1 MLKLYQT
8 HDHNCESLKYR
19 KGITMKYLAI
29 VGTNSDVS
37 TNRMLLQFMQ
47 KHFSGEAEI
56 ELYEIKNL
64 PAFME
69 PEDSDIPEMVADFSD
84 KILKADGVI
93 IATPEYDHAIPA
105 VLKSAL
111 EWISYTS
118 QSLTDKPVLIVG
130 ASHGTLGSSR
140 AQAHLRQILDSPELA
155 ARIMPSSEFLLGKS
169 QGAFD
174 GAGNLV
180 YMDKVAELDEIFRE
194 FVLFTDITSK
204 LLEQKVLNKA
214 KKFTWQED

>member
-1 MLKLYQT
+1 
-8 HDHNCESLKYR
+8 
-19 KGITMKYLAI
+19 MKYLAI

-37 TNRMLLQFMQ
+37 TNRTLLQFMQ
-47 KHFSGEAEI
+47 KHFSNEAEI
-56 ELYEIKNL
+56 EVYEIKDL

-69 PEDSDIPEMVADFSD
+69 PEDSDIPEKVAELSD
-84 KILKADGVI
+84 KISDADGVI

-118 QSLTDKPVLIVG
+118 QALTDKPVLIVG

-169 QGAFD
+169 QSAFD
-174 GAGNLV
+174 LAGNLI
-180 YMDKVAELDEIFRE
+180 YMDKLSELDEIFRE

-204 LLEQKVLNKA
+204 LLEQKALNKKE
-214 KKFTWQED
+214 KKYTWQE

>member
-1 MLKLYQT
+1 
-8 HDHNCESLKYR
+8 
-19 KGITMKYLAI
+19 MKYLAI

-37 TNRMLLQFMQ
+37 TNRMLLQFMK
-47 KHFSGEAEI
+47 KHFSNMADI
-56 ELYEIKNL
+56 ELYEIKDL
-64 PAFME
+64 PAFNE
-69 PEDSDIPEMVADFSD
+69 PEDSDIPEKVVELSD

-118 QSLTDKPVLIVG
+118 QALIDKPVLIVG
-130 ASHGTLGSSR
+130 ASHGILGSSR

-174 GAGNLV
+174 SEGNLI
-180 YMDKVAELDEIFRE
+180 YLDKLSELDEIFRE
-194 FVLFTDITSK
+194 FLLFTDIISK
-204 LLEQKVLNKA
+204 LLEEKVSYKKV
-214 KKFTWQED
+214 KKFTWQE

>member
-1 MLKLYQT
+1 
-8 HDHNCESLKYR
+8 
-19 KGITMKYLAI
+19 MKYLAI

-47 KHFSGEAEI
+47 KHFSNEADI
-56 ELYEIKNL
+56 EVYEIKDL
-64 PAFME
+64 PPFIE
-69 PEDSDIPEMVADFSD
+69 LEDSDIIPQKVEELSD

-118 QSLTDKPVLIVG
+118 QALTDKPLLIVG
-130 ASHGTLGSSR
+130 ASLGTLGSSR

-155 ARIMPSSEFLLGKS
+155 ARIMPSSEFLLGRS

-174 GAGNLV
+174 STGNLI
-180 YMDKVAELDEIFRE
+180 YADKLAELDEIFRE

-204 LLEQKVLNKA
+204 LLAEKVLNKKV
-214 KKFTWQED
+214 KKFTWEE

>member
-1 MLKLYQT
+1 
-8 HDHNCESLKYR
+8 
-19 KGITMKYLAI
+19 MKYLAI
-29 VGTNSDVS
+29 VGTNSDMS

-47 KHFSGEAEI
+47 KHFSAEAEI
-56 ELYEIKNL
+56 EVYEIKDL

-69 PEDSDIPEMVADFSD
+69 PDEDSEVPEKVTELSA
-84 KILKADGVI
+84 KILNADGVI

-118 QSLTDKPVLIVG
+118 QALTDKPVLIVG

-174 GAGNLV
+174 ISGKLIYA
-180 YMDKVAELDEIFRE
+180 DKLLELEEIFRE
-194 FVLFTDITSK
+194 FVLFTKITSK
-204 LLEQKVLNKA
+204 LLEEKALNKKA
-214 KKFTWQED
+214 KKYTWQE

>member
-1 MLKLYQT
+1 
-8 HDHNCESLKYR
+8 
-19 KGITMKYLAI
+19 MKYLAI

-47 KHFSGEAEI
+47 KHFSSEAEI
-56 ELYEIKNL
+56 ELYEIKDL

-69 PEDSDIPEMVADFSD
+69 PEDSDVPKKVEELSQ
-84 KILKADGVI
+84 KILNADGVI
-93 IATPEYDHAIPA
+93 MATPEYDHAIPA

-111 EWISYTS
+111 EWISYTT
-118 QSLTDKPVLIVG
+118 QALMDKPVLIVG

-174 GAGNLV
+174 SAGNLI
-180 YMDKVAELDEIFRE
+180 YLDKVSELDEIFRE
-194 FVLFTDITSK
+194 FVLFTDITTK
-204 LLEQKVLNKA
+204 LLAEKAQNKNA
-214 KKFTWQED
+214 KKFTWQE

>member
-1 MLKLYQT
+1 
-8 HDHNCESLKYR
+8 
-19 KGITMKYLAI
+19 MKYLAI

-47 KHFSGEAEI
+47 KHFSSEAEI
-56 ELYEIKNL
+56 ELYEIKDL
-64 PAFME
+64 PAFNE
-69 PEDSDIPEMVADFSD
+69 PEDSDIPEKVAELSD
-84 KILKADGVI
+84 KILNADGVI

-118 QSLTDKPVLIVG
+118 QALIDKPVLIVG
-130 ASHGTLGSSR
+130 ASLGILGSSR

-174 GAGNLV
+174 NTGNLI
-180 YMDKVAELDEIFRE
+180 YSDKLAELDEIFRE
-194 FVLFTDITSK
+194 FLLFTDITSK
-204 LLEQKVLNKA
+204 LLAEKVLNKKD
-214 KKFTWQED
+214 KKYTWQE

>member
-1 MLKLYQT
+1 
-8 HDHNCESLKYR
+8 
-19 KGITMKYLAI
+19 MKYLAI

-47 KHFSGEAEI
+47 KHFASEADI
-56 ELYEIKNL
+56 ELYEIKAL
-64 PAFME
+64 PAFNE
-69 PEDSDIPEMVADFSD
+69 PEDSDIPEKVAELSN

-118 QSLTDKPVLIVG
+118 QALTDKPVLIVG
-130 ASHGTLGSSR
+130 ASLGTLGSSR
-140 AQAHLRQILDSPELA
+140 AQAHIRQILDSPELA
-155 ARIMPSSEFLLGKS
+155 ARIMPSSEFLLGRS

-174 GAGNLV
+174 SEGNLI
-180 YMDKVAELDEIFRE
+180 YLDKLSELDEIFRE
-194 FVLFTDITSK
+194 FLLFTDITSK
-204 LLEQKVLNKA
+204 LLAEKVLHKKV
-214 KKFTWQED
+214 KKFTWEE

>member
-1 MLKLYQT
+1 
-8 HDHNCESLKYR
+8 
-19 KGITMKYLAI
+19 MKYLAI

-47 KHFSGEAEI
+47 KHFSSEAEI
-56 ELYEIKNL
+56 ELYEIKDL

-69 PEDSDIPEMVADFSD
+69 PEDSEVPEKVEELSD
-84 KILKADGVI
+84 KILNADGVI

-118 QSLTDKPVLIVG
+118 QALTDKPVLIVG

-169 QGAFD
+169 QAAFD
-174 GAGNLV
+174 NAGDLI
-180 YMDKVAELDEIFRE
+180 YPDKLAELDEIFRE
-194 FVLFTDITSK
+194 FVLFTDITMK
-204 LLEQKVLNKA
+204 LLAEKVQKKSA
-214 KKFTWQED
+214 KKFTWQE

>member
-1 MLKLYQT
+1 
-8 HDHNCESLKYR
+8 
-19 KGITMKYLAI
+19 MKYLAI

-37 TNRMLLQFMQ
+37 TNRTLLQFMQ
-47 KHFSGEAEI
+47 KHFSKEAEI
-56 ELYEIKNL
+56 EVYEIKDL

-69 PEDSDIPEMVADFSD
+69 PEDSDIPEKVVELSN
-84 KILKADGVI
+84 KIKNADGVI

-118 QSLTDKPVLIVG
+118 QALTDKPVLIVG

-169 QGAFD
+169 QSAFD
-174 GAGNLV
+174 LSGNLI
-180 YMDKVAELDEIFRE
+180 YMDKLSELEEIFRE

-204 LLEQKVLNKA
+204 LLEEKALNKKE
-214 KKFTWQED
+214 KKYTWQE

>member
-1 MLKLYQT
+1 M
-8 HDHNCESLKYR
+8 KYR

-47 KHFSGEAEI
+47 KHFAKEAEI
-56 ELYEIKNL
+56 ELYEIKDL
-64 PAFME
+64 PAFNE
-69 PEDSDIPEMVADFSD
+69 PEETDIPEKVAELSD

-118 QSLTDKPVLIVG
+118 QALTDKPVLIVG

-169 QGAFD
+169 QGAFNST
-174 GAGNLV
+174 GNLI
-180 YMDKVAELDEIFRE
+180 YADKLSELEEIFRE
-194 FVLFTDITSK
+194 FLLFTDITEK
-204 LLEQKVLNKA
+204 LLTEKANKKD
-214 KKFTWQED
+214 KKFSWQE

>member
-1 MLKLYQT
+1 
-8 HDHNCESLKYR
+8 
-19 KGITMKYLAI
+19 MKYLAI

-47 KHFSGEAEI
+47 KHFSSEAEI
-56 ELYEIKNL
+56 ELYEIKDL

-69 PEDSDIPEMVADFSD
+69 PEDSDVPKKVEELSQ
-84 KILKADGVI
+84 KILNADGVI
-93 IATPEYDHAIPA
+93 MATPEYDHAIPA

-111 EWISYTS
+111 EWISYTT
-118 QSLTDKPVLIVG
+118 QALMDKPVLIVG

-174 GAGNLV
+174 SVGNLI
-180 YMDKVAELDEIFRE
+180 YLDKVSELDEIFRE
-194 FVLFTDITSK
+194 FVLFTDITTK
-204 LLEQKVLNKA
+204 LLAEKAQNKNA
-214 KKFTWQED
+214 KKFTWQE

>member
-1 MLKLYQT
+1 
-8 HDHNCESLKYR
+8 
-19 KGITMKYLAI
+19 MKYLAI

-47 KHFSGEAEI
+47 KHFLSRAEI
-56 ELYEIKNL
+56 ELYEIKAL
-64 PAFME
+64 PAFNE
-69 PEDSDIPEMVADFSD
+69 PEDSDIPEKVAELSD

-118 QSLTDKPVLIVG
+118 QSLTNKPVLIVG

-155 ARIMPSSEFLLGKS
+155 ARIMPSSEFLLGRS

-174 GAGNLV
+174 STGNLI
-180 YMDKVAELDEIFRE
+180 YLDKLSELDEIFRE
-194 FVLFTDITSK
+194 FLLFTDITSK
-204 LLEQKVLNKA
+204 LLAEKALIKKV
-214 KKFTWQED
+214 KKFTWQE

>member
-1 MLKLYQT
+1 
-8 HDHNCESLKYR
+8 
-19 KGITMKYLAI
+19 MKYLAI

-47 KHFSGEAEI
+47 KHFASEAEI
-56 ELYEIKNL
+56 ELYEIKDL
-64 PAFME
+64 PAFNE
-69 PEDSDIPEMVADFSD
+69 PEDSDIPEKVAELSD

-118 QSLTDKPVLIVG
+118 QALTDKPVLIVG
-130 ASHGTLGSSR
+130 ASLGILGSSR

-174 GAGNLV
+174 NAGNLI
-180 YMDKVAELDEIFRE
+180 YSDKLSELEEIFRE
-194 FVLFTDITSK
+194 FLLFTDITLK
-204 LLEQKVLNKA
+204 LLAEKVLKKD
-214 KKFTWQED
+214 KKFTWQE

>member
-1 MLKLYQT
+1 
-8 HDHNCESLKYR
+8 
-19 KGITMKYLAI
+19 MKYLAI

-47 KHFSGEAEI
+47 KHFSNEADI
-56 ELYEIKNL
+56 EVYEIKDL
-64 PAFME
+64 PPFIE
-69 PEDSDIPEMVADFSD
+69 LEDSDIIPQKVEELSD

-118 QSLTDKPVLIVG
+118 QALTDKPLLIVG
-130 ASHGTLGSSR
+130 ASLGTLGSSR

-155 ARIMPSSEFLLGKS
+155 ARIMPSSEFLLGRS

-174 GAGNLV
+174 STGNLI
-180 YMDKVAELDEIFRE
+180 YADKLAELDEIFRE
-194 FVLFTDITSK
+194 FVLFTNITSK
-204 LLEQKVLNKA
+204 LLAEKVLNKKV
-214 KKFTWQED
+214 KKFTWEE

>member
-1 MLKLYQT
+1 
-8 HDHNCESLKYR
+8 
-19 KGITMKYLAI
+19 MKYLAI

-47 KHFSGEAEI
+47 KHFSNEAEI
-56 ELYEIKNL
+56 ELYEIKDL
-64 PAFME
+64 PAFNE
-69 PEDSDIPEMVADFSD
+69 PEDSDIPEKVAELSD

-118 QSLTDKPVLIVG
+118 QALTDKPVLIVG
-130 ASHGTLGSSR
+130 ASLGILGSSR

-174 GAGNLV
+174 NAGNLI
-180 YMDKVAELDEIFRE
+180 YSDKLSELDEIFRE
-194 FVLFTDITSK
+194 FLLFTDITLK
-204 LLEQKVLNKA
+204 LLAEKVLKKD
-214 KKFTWQED
+214 KKFTWQE

>member
-1 MLKLYQT
+1 
-8 HDHNCESLKYR
+8 
-19 KGITMKYLAI
+19 MKYLAI

-47 KHFSGEAEI
+47 KHFLNMAEI
-56 ELYEIKNL
+56 ELYEIKDL
-64 PAFME
+64 PAFNE
-69 PEDSDIPEMVADFSD
+69 PEDSDIPEKVSELSD
-84 KILKADGVI
+84 KIFKADGVI

-118 QSLTDKPVLIVG
+118 QALTDKPVLIVG

-169 QGAFD
+169 QSAFNSE
-174 GAGNLV
+174 GNLI
-180 YMDKVAELDEIFRE
+180 YQDKLAELDEIFRE
-194 FVLFTDITSK
+194 FLLFTDITAK
-204 LLEQKVLNKA
+204 LLAEKVLNKKV
-214 KKFTWQED
+214 KKFTWQE

>member
-1 MLKLYQT
+1 
-8 HDHNCESLKYR
+8 
-19 KGITMKYLAI
+19 MKYLAI
-29 VGTNSDVS
+29 PGTNSDES

-56 ELYEIKNL
+56 ELFEIKKL

-69 PEDSDIPEMVADFSD
+69 PEDSDVPETVAELSD

-118 QSLTDKPVLIVG
+118 QALTDKPVLIVG

-140 AQAHLRQILDSPELA
+140 AQAQLRQILDSPELA
-155 ARIMPSSEFLLGKS
+155 ARIMPGTEFLLGKS

-174 GAGNLV
+174 LSGNLI
-180 YMDKVAELDEIFRE
+180 YPDKVSELEEIFRE
-194 FVLFTDITSK
+194 FVLFTDISSK
-204 LLEQKVLNKA
+204 LLEQRTFHKKG

>member
-1 MLKLYQT
+1 M
-8 HDHNCESLKYR
+8 
-19 KGITMKYLAI
+19 MKYLAI

-47 KHFSGEAEI
+47 KHFIEEADI
-56 ELYEIKNL
+56 QVYEIKDL
-64 PAFME
+64 PAFDE
-69 PEDSDIPEMVADFSD
+69 PEDDLVPEKVAELSDE
-84 KILKADGVI
+84 ILKADGVI

-118 QSLTDKPVLIVG
+118 QALTDKPVLIVG

-174 GAGNLV
+174 ASGNLV
-180 YMDKVAELDEIFRE
+180 YSDKLSELDEIFRE
-194 FVLFTDITSK
+194 FLLFTDITAR
-204 LLEQKVLNKA
+204 LLAEKSLMKKA
-214 KKFTWQED
+214 KKYTWEEQEG

>member
-1 MLKLYQT
+1 
-8 HDHNCESLKYR
+8 
-19 KGITMKYLAI
+19 MKYLAI

-47 KHFSGEAEI
+47 KHFSSEAEI
-56 ELYEIKNL
+56 ELYEIKDL

-69 PEDSDIPEMVADFSD
+69 PEDSEVPEKVEELSE
-84 KILKADGVI
+84 KILNADGVI

-118 QSLTDKPVLIVG
+118 QALTDKPVLIVG

-169 QGAFD
+169 QAAFD
-174 GAGNLV
+174 NAGDLI
-180 YMDKVAELDEIFRE
+180 YPDKLAELDEIFRE
-194 FVLFTDITSK
+194 FVLFTDITMK
-204 LLEQKVLNKA
+204 LLAEKVQKKSA
-214 KKFTWQED
+214 KKFTWQE

>member
-1 MLKLYQT
+1 
-8 HDHNCESLKYR
+8 
-19 KGITMKYLAI
+19 MKYLAI

-47 KHFSGEAEI
+47 KHFAGEAEI
-56 ELYEIKNL
+56 ELYEIKDL

-69 PEDSDIPEMVADFSD
+69 PEDSEVPEKVAELSD

-93 IATPEYDHAIPA
+93 MATPEYDHAIPA

-111 EWISYTS
+111 EWISYTT
-118 QSLTDKPVLIVG
+118 QALTDKPVLIVG

-174 GAGNLV
+174 NGGNLI
-180 YMDKVAELDEIFRE
+180 YTDKLSELDEIFRE
-194 FVLFTDITSK
+194 FVLFTDITVK
-204 LLEQKVLNKA
+204 LLE
-214 KKFTWQED
+214 KKTLSKKEKKYTWQE

>member
-1 MLKLYQT
+1 
-8 HDHNCESLKYR
+8 
-19 KGITMKYLAI
+19 MKYLAI

-37 TNRMLLQFMQ
+37 TNRMLLQFMK
-47 KHFSGEAEI
+47 KHFSNMADI
-56 ELYEIKNL
+56 ELYEIKDL
-64 PAFME
+64 PAFNE
-69 PEDSDIPEMVADFSD
+69 PEDSDVPEKVEELSD

-118 QSLTDKPVLIVG
+118 QALIDKPVLIVG
-130 ASHGTLGSSR
+130 ASHGILGSSR

-174 GAGNLV
+174 SEGNLI
-180 YMDKVAELDEIFRE
+180 YLDKLSELDEIFRE
-194 FVLFTDITSK
+194 FLLFTDIVSK
-204 LLEQKVLNKA
+204 LLKEKASYKKV
-214 KKFTWQED
+214 KKFSWEE

>member
-1 MLKLYQT
+1 
-8 HDHNCESLKYR
+8 
-19 KGITMKYLAI
+19 MKYLAI

-47 KHFSGEAEI
+47 KHFEKQAEI
-56 ELYEIKNL
+56 QLFEIKDL
-64 PAFME
+64 PAFDE
-69 PEDSDIPEMVADFSD
+69 PDEGEAVPQKVEELSKEI
-84 KILKADGVI
+84 KQADGVI

-118 QSLTDKPVLIVG
+118 QALTDKPVLIVG
-130 ASHGTLGSSR
+130 ASLGTLGSSR

-155 ARIMPSSEFLLGKS
+155 ARIMPSSEFLLGRS

-174 GAGNLV
+174 AAGNLI
-180 YMDKVAELDEIFRE
+180 YADKLSELNEIFRE
-194 FVLFTDITSK
+194 FLLFTDITGK
-204 LLEQKVLNKA
+204 LLEEKTQNKNA
-214 KKFTWQED
+214 KKYMWQE